1 MKDQLPKRLSYGDAA
16 FFNFE
21 RDAMPMNVGSVGVY
35 EDIISYPALLAHVD
49 RRIDQMPRYRQRLV
63 PVPLHVAHPV
73 WIEDPRFDITRHVR
87 EVTLDPPGDRA
98 QLVQLAAGFF
108 AEPLARDRPLWE
120 LLVVHG
126 LAGQRTAHVAKVHH
140 CLVDGVAGVDL
151 LAALLDLVPKAP
163 MERRRE
169 RPAPPPMPSAD
180 RLFVDAFFDAMADQ
194 VRIGGQ
200 MALALAD
207 PLAAGK
213 VMLDIARAFNSAGEY
228 FAIPAPSTP
237 WNHRL
242 VSPSR
247 LAWRSLPFEEVRHVA
262 RTLDGKI
269 NEVALSAV
277 AGALGRFLR
286 DLGEPAEGVELR
298 VACPVNVRSDGE
310 AGDLGNR
317 ISFMLLGVPIGPMDP
332 LDRFARVHAA
342 SVAAKAAGQPTGVD
356 TLMQI
361 VGGLPAAQHAL
372 LGRTLSMPNT
382 LANLICTNVPG
393 PLVPLYCMGHRMIE
407 HYPWVPLG
415 WRMGLSVALMS
426 YDREIGFS
434 ITGDQETPGDL
445 DRLAAHLADCF
456 EELRNAAGVDR
467 RSDAV
472 PPEMRVGAGAGPE
485 GEESAAPAPA
495 ASEAGVPA
503 VVS

>member
-35 EDIISYPALLAHVD
+35 EGIISYPALLAHVD

-63 PVPLHVAHPV
+63 PVPLSVAHPV
-73 WIEDPRFDITRHVR
+73 WIEDLHFDITRHVR
-87 EVTLDPPGDRA
+87 EVELEPPGDRA
-98 QLVQLAAGFF
+98 QLVQLAARFF
-108 AEPLARDRPLWE
+108 AQRLARDRPLWE
-120 LLVVHG
+120 LLIVRG
-126 LAGQRTAHVAKVHH
+126 LAGRRTAHVAKVHH
-140 CLVDGVAGVDL
+140 CLVDGVAGVEL
-151 LAALLDLVPKAP
+151 LAALLDPEPKAP
-163 MERRRE
+163 EERRPV
-169 RPAPPPMPSAD
+169 RPAAPPIPSGE
-180 RLFVDAFFDAMADQ
+180 RLIADAFFDAMADQ
-194 VRIGGQ
+194 VRFGGQ
-200 MALALAD
+200 LALALAD
-207 PLAAGK
+207 PLAAVK
-213 VMLDIARAFNSAGEY
+213 AMLEVARAFNSAGSY

-247 LAWRSLPFEEVRHVA
+247 LAWRSLPFEEVRDVA
-262 RTLDGKI
+262 RTLGGKI

-286 DLGEPAEGVELR
+286 DLGEETEDVELR

-310 AGDLGNR
+310 ADDLGNR
-317 ISFMLLGVPIGPMDP
+317 ISFMLLGVPIGQMDP

-356 TLMQI
+356 ALMQI
-361 VGGLPAAQHAL
+361 VGSLPAAQHAL

-393 PLVPLYCMGHRMIE
+393 PLVPLYCMGHRMVE

-426 YDREIGFS
+426 YDRQIGFG
-434 ITGDQETPGDL
+434 ITADRETPGDL

-456 EELRNAAGVDR
+456 EELRDAAGVEP

-472 PPEMRVGAGAGPE
+472 PPEMTVAAGAGSD
-485 GEESAAPAPA
+485 GEESAAPATA
-495 ASEAGVPA
+495 ASVAGVPA